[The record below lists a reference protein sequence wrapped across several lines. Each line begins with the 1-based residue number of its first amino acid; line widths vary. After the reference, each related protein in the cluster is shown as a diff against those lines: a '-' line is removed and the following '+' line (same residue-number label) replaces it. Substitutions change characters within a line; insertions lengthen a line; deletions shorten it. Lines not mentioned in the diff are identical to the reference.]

1 MHVDGISQDVH
12 VTAYSPLGTPDSKD
26 MMKREETPSLTEEQT
41 VVEVA
46 KAHDKH
52 PVQVCAGPL
61 KWLRCRVGFVGCGL
75 GHTGRFMAHLLTR
88 LAGAD
93 PVGHPARHQRDPQGH
108 VGEPSEGV
116 HTLQHVSTPQSH
128 VSLEQPNAVRSR

>member
-1 MHVDGISQDVH
+1 MCASQDVH

-52 PVQVCAGPL
+52 PVQVRRGPEAVPMVQRL
-61 KWLRCRVGFVGCGL
+61 GLRLGLDSWLGQW
-75 GHTGRFMAHLLTR
+75 T
-88 LAGAD
+88 
-93 PVGHPARHQRDPQGH
+93 
-108 VGEPSEGV
+108 
-116 HTLQHVSTPQSH
+116 
-128 VSLEQPNAVRSR
+128 

>member
-1 MHVDGISQDVH
+1 

-52 PVQVCAGPL
+52 PVQVRNG
-61 KWLRCRVGFVGCGL
+61 RSHGCGAAAWS
-75 GHTGRFMAHLLTR
+75 GWKAGLLY
-88 LAGAD
+88 D
-93 PVGHPARHQRDPQGH
+93 
-108 VGEPSEGV
+108 
-116 HTLQHVSTPQSH
+116 
-128 VSLEQPNAVRSR
+128 